1 MQEKKRI
8 LTSFK
13 KVFTGLNNLFWK
25 TFKHIK
31 SAPTSKCVFTPEK
44 PFGLP
49 VVSGQKADLIFF
61 VWCSLYSRCPFELY
75 FEKDTEAC
83 DVWCYHWTEMTSG
96 TLSKSPEMEDYMEF
110 LHAVFLLC
118 IFVLL
123 LELQNNSESQEQ
135 PIQYRYC
142 NAVF

>member
-31 SAPTSKCVFTPEK
+31 SAPTSKCVCTPEK
-44 PFGLP
+44 LWSAGCLRTKSGFNFFRLVQFVFTLPFWTIFWKRHRGVWRLVLP
-49 VVSGQKADLIFF
+49 LNRND
-61 VWCSLYSRCPFELY
+61 E
-75 FEKDTEAC
+75 
-83 DVWCYHWTEMTSG
+83 SG

-135 PIQYRYC
+135 PIQYRYR
-142 NAVF
+142 NAGF